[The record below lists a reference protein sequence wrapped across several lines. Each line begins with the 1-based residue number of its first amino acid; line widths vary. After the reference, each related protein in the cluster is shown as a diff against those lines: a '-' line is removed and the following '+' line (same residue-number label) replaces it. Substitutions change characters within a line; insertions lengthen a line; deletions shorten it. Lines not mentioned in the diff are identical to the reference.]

1 VVHVSATDAL
11 RFSPAT
17 IRVRPGLV
25 RLVFDVQGPKPQT
38 FTSSALRVDTG
49 HVGGGETRTFDVV
62 VPRAGK
68 YRFVSTYH
76 QREGMRGT
84 IVATRS

>member
-1 VVHVSATDAL
+1 L

-25 RLVFDVQGPKPQT
+25 RLVLTVEGRQPQT

-49 HVGGGETRTFDVV
+49 HVGGGETRTVDVV
-62 VPRAGK
+62 VPRAGT

-76 QREGMRGT
+76 QRQGMRGT
-84 IVATRS
+84 LVATS